1 MFKFKVAIYSG
12 SIPSTIFIEN
22 LIEALSSQNINIY
35 IFGHK
40 TGNYLKPSENIILFV
55 RPNHRLGRI
64 YYFLKQVL
72 ILCLSK
78 PKNFYKLIKYY
89 IYNSNEINMHFILW
103 LNKVIP
109 IVNNLPDIFHIQWAK
124 SLKHWI
130 FLNEI
135 FKTKIILS
143 LRGAHINYSPIYDEK
158 LANEYKKMFS
168 KVDFFH
174 AVSYAILNEA
184 SKYFDIKSKSQ
195 IIYTGFNNLILKK
208 KKKYKTTT
216 TFKFISVGRYHWK
229 KGYQYSISAINILL
243 KAGYDVNYTIIT
255 EGQPTEEILYQIQDM
270 RIFNN
275 IQLISLAKQ
284 EDIYRKIINSN
295 CLILSSVEEGIANVV
310 IEAMGL
316 GTPVISS
323 DCGGMSEVIS
333 DNENGL
339 LYKSRDVN
347 SLVSSM
353 KNMIEMED
361 KDRIMM
367 IENAKNKIK
376 SEFSMDRLGS
386 KMYKLYLNV
395 LNET

>member
-35 IFGHK
+35 ILGHK

-143 LRGAHINYSPIYDEK
+143 LRGAHINYSPIY
-158 LANEYKKMFS
+158 LS
-168 KVDFFH
+168 
-174 AVSYAILNEA
+174 
-184 SKYFDIKSKSQ
+184 
-195 IIYTGFNNLILKK
+195 LIH
-208 KKKYKTTT
+208 
-216 TFKFISVGRYHWK
+216 I
-229 KGYQYSISAINILL
+229 
-243 KAGYDVNYTIIT
+243 
-255 EGQPTEEILYQIQDM
+255 
-270 RIFNN
+270 
-275 IQLISLAKQ
+275 
-284 EDIYRKIINSN
+284 
-295 CLILSSVEEGIANVV
+295 
-310 IEAMGL
+310 
-316 GTPVISS
+316 
-323 DCGGMSEVIS
+323 
-333 DNENGL
+333 
-339 LYKSRDVN
+339 
-347 SLVSSM
+347 
-353 KNMIEMED
+353 
-361 KDRIMM
+361 
-367 IENAKNKIK
+367 
-376 SEFSMDRLGS
+376 
-386 KMYKLYLNV
+386 
-395 LNET
+395 

>member
-1 MFKFKVAIYSG
+1 MF
-12 SIPSTIFIEN
+12 P
-22 LIEALSSQNINIY
+22 
-35 IFGHK
+35 
-40 TGNYLKPSENIILFV
+40 
-55 RPNHRLGRI
+55 
-64 YYFLKQVL
+64 
-72 ILCLSK
+72 
-78 PKNFYKLIKYY
+78 
-89 IYNSNEINMHFILW
+89 
-103 LNKVIP
+103 
-109 IVNNLPDIFHIQWAK
+109 
-124 SLKHWI
+124 
-130 FLNEI
+130 
-135 FKTKIILS
+135 
-143 LRGAHINYSPIYDEK
+143 
-158 LANEYKKMFS
+158 

-216 TFKFISVGRYHWK
+216 SFKFISVGRYHWK

-284 EDIYRKIINSN
+284 EDIYRKIINSS

-333 DNENGL
+333 NNENGL

-361 KDRIMM
+361 KDRNMM